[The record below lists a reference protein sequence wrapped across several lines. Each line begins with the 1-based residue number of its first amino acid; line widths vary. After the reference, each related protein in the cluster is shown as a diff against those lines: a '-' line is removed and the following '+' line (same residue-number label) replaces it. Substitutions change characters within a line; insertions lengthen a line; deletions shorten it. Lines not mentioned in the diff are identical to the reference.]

1 MEKEK
6 TGCKKCKSRSELK
19 TSEIVMFVLGLYMCF
34 AGIYGTIQLIKNFIL
49 N

>member
-6 TGCKKCKSRSELK
+6 KCTTCKKEKLDIKEWGF
-19 TSEIVMFVLGLYMCF
+19 IVLGFYMCF
-34 AGIYGTIQLIKNFIL
+34 AGIYGTIQLIKNYIL